1 MGKRVVQLYLYRSV
15 QWSTVTGGVQ
25 LYRDTIAHAYGSNT
39 GISVKEFYRG
49 SGVVKV
55 YRSSK
60 GIVQGFSGSTVF
72 LGLCRGSRVVQVY
85 TDTGVVQVYRNSTV
99 RQRSRSCK
107 RYSSSA
113 GTGVVQS
120 YRCNTVVLV
129 LCRSTNVVQ
138 GYRGSGVVEACMGT
152 RVVQVYRNSTGLQG
166 SRSSIG
172 IQEQYRG
179 STGVQ

>member
-25 LYRDTIAHAYGSNT
+25 LYRGTIAHAYGSNT

-107 RYSSSA
+107 RYS
-113 GTGVVQS
+113 T
-120 YRCNTVVLV
+120 
-129 LCRSTNVVQ
+129 
-138 GYRGSGVVEACMGT
+138 GVVEACMGT